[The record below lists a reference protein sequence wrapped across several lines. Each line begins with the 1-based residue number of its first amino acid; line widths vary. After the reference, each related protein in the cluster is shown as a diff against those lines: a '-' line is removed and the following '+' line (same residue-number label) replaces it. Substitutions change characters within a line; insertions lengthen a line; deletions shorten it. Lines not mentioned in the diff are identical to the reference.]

1 MIAEPGPAR
10 ARPRRQS
17 SRRKKVV
24 RVKRSNALLLVSA
37 LLLSY
42 GPLATAADATL
53 ARIAKRGEIK
63 IGFDKDTEPMSF
75 VDKDGSPAGY
85 SVDLCR
91 RIAAGVK
98 AELKRDDLKVTF
110 VAVDF
115 DGSFK
120 AMVKGDI
127 DIECGGTTITLGR
140 FSLVDFSVMT
150 FVTGGSFLSRA
161 NVPVSTLADLAGK
174 SVAVIPGTTT
184 ESALREQLKAKLID
198 AKVVTVKDHTEGM
211 AKLDAGQV
219 AALASDQMLLIGQLM
234 KSQNARSYA
243 LGQDLFS
250 YEPYA
255 LVVPRDDSA
264 FRLVVNRA
272 LVQTYRTNQYQDIFQ
287 RWIGWAGI
295 KPSPVLVS
303 MFAIQQFSD

>member
-1 MIAEPGPAR
+1 
-10 ARPRRQS
+10 
-17 SRRKKVV
+17 
-24 RVKRSNALLLVSA
+24 VKRFNALLFVTA
-37 LLLSY
+37 LLLTY
-42 GPLATAADATL
+42 GSHAAAADSTL
-53 ARIAKRGEIK
+53 ARIAKRGEMR
-63 IGFDKDTEPMSF
+63 IGYDKDSEPMSF

-91 RIAAGVK
+91 RIGAGVK
-98 AELKRDDLKVTF
+98 AELKREDLKLTF
-110 VAVDF
+110 VPVDF

-120 AMVKGDI
+120 AMVKGDL
-127 DIECGGTTITLGR
+127 DIECGGTTVTLGR
-140 FSLVDFSVMT
+140 FKLVDFTVMT
-150 FVTGGSFLSRA
+150 FVTGGSFVSRA
-161 NVPVSTLADLAGK
+161 NAPVNALADLAGK

-184 ESALREQLKAKLID
+184 ESALREQLKQHLID
-198 AKVVTVKDHTEGM
+198 AKVVSVM

-234 KSQNARSYA
+234 KSQNPKSYA
-243 LGQDLFS
+243 LAGDLFS

-255 LVVPRDDSA
+255 LVVPRDDA
-264 FRLVVNRA
+264 EFRLVVNRA
-272 LVQTYRTNQYQDIFQ
+272 LVQTYRTNQYVDIFN

>member
-1 MIAEPGPAR
+1 MIAPGEHAYDF
-10 ARPRRQS
+10 
-17 SRRKKVV
+17 SRKATRKVV
-24 RVKRSNALLLVSA
+24 PVKRSKALLLVTA
-37 LLLSY
+37 LLLTYASY
-42 GPLATAADATL
+42 ATADGTL
-53 ARIAKRGEIK
+53 ERIAKRGEMR
-63 IGFDKDTEPMSF
+63 IGFDRDTEPMSF
-75 VDKDGSPAGY
+75 VDKDRSPAGY

-91 RIAAGVK
+91 RIGAGVK
-98 AELKRDDLKVTF
+98 AALKRDDLKLTF
-110 VAVDF
+110 VPVDF
-115 DGSFK
+115 DGAFK
-120 AMVKGDI
+120 AIVNGDI

-140 FSLVDFSVMT
+140 YQLVDFTVMT

-161 NVPVSTLADLAGK
+161 NSPVNSLPDLAGK

-184 ESALREQLKAKLID
+184 ESALRDQLKQRLID
-198 AKVVTVKDHTEGM
+198 AKVVSVKDHVEGM

-234 KSQNARSYA
+234 KAQNPKSYA
-243 LGQDLFS
+243 LAGDLFS

-255 LVVPRDDSA
+255 LVVPRNDSD

-272 LVQTYRTNQYQDIFQ
+272 LVQTYRTSQYVDIFN

>member
-1 MIAEPGPAR
+1 
-10 ARPRRQS
+10 
-17 SRRKKVV
+17 
-24 RVKRSNALLLVSA
+24 VKRSNALLLVTA
-37 LLLSY
+37 LVLTYASC
-42 GPLATAADATL
+42 AAAEGTL
-53 ARIAKRGEIK
+53 DRITKRGEMR
-63 IGFDKDTEPMSF
+63 IGFDKDSEPMSF

-91 RIAAGVK
+91 RIGAGVK
-98 AELKRDDLKVTF
+98 AALKRDDLKLTF
-110 VAVDF
+110 VPVDF
-115 DGSFK
+115 DGAFK

-140 FSLVDFSVMT
+140 FQLVDFTAMT
-150 FVTGGSFLSRA
+150 FVTGGSFLSRGNA
-161 NVPVSTLADLAGK
+161 PVNTLTDLAGK

-184 ESALREQLKAKLID
+184 ESALRDQLKQRLID
-198 AKVVTVKDHTEGM
+198 AKVVAVKDHVEGM

-234 KSQNARSYA
+234 KSQNPKNYA
-243 LGQDLFS
+243 LAGDLFS

-255 LVVPRDDSA
+255 LVVPRNDSD

-272 LVQTYRTNQYQDIFQ
+272 LVQTYRTSQYVDIFN

-295 KPSPVLVS
+295 KPSPILVS

>member
-1 MIAEPGPAR
+1 VSRPPAT
-10 ARPRRQS
+10 AQE
-17 SRRKKVV
+17 KLGNKTKVAS
-24 RVKRSNALLLVSA
+24 VKRFNALLFVTA
-37 LLLSY
+37 LLLTY
-42 GPLATAADATL
+42 GSHAAAADSTL
-53 ARIAKRGEIK
+53 ARIAKRGEMR
-63 IGFDKDTEPMSF
+63 IGYDKDSEPMSF

-91 RIAAGVK
+91 RIGAGVK
-98 AELKRDDLKVTF
+98 AELKREDLKLTF
-110 VAVDF
+110 VPVDF

-120 AMVKGDI
+120 AMVKGDL
-127 DIECGGTTITLGR
+127 DIECGGTTVTLGR
-140 FSLVDFSVMT
+140 FKLVDFTVMT
-150 FVTGGSFLSRA
+150 FVTGGSFVSRA
-161 NVPVSTLADLAGK
+161 NAPVNALADLAGK

-184 ESALREQLKAKLID
+184 ESALREQLKQHLID
-198 AKVVTVKDHTEGM
+198 AKVVSVKDHVEGM

-234 KSQNARSYA
+234 KSQNPKSYA
-243 LGQDLFS
+243 LAGDLFS

-255 LVVPRDDSA
+255 LVVPRDDA
-264 FRLVVNRA
+264 EFRLVVNRA
-272 LVQTYRTNQYQDIFQ
+272 LVQTYRTNQYVDIFN

>member
-1 MIAEPGPAR
+1 
-10 ARPRRQS
+10 
-17 SRRKKVV
+17 
-24 RVKRSNALLLVSA
+24 
-37 LLLSY
+37 
-42 GPLATAADATL
+42 
-53 ARIAKRGEIK
+53 
-63 IGFDKDTEPMSF
+63 
-75 VDKDGSPAGY
+75 
-85 SVDLCR
+85 
-91 RIAAGVK
+91 
-98 AELKRDDLKVTF
+98 
-110 VAVDF
+110 
-115 DGSFK
+115 
-120 AMVKGDI
+120 MVKGDI

-140 FSLVDFSVMT
+140 FALVDFSVMT
-150 FVTGGSFLSRA
+150 FVTGGSLVSRA
-161 NVPVSTLADLAGK
+161 NSAVNALSDLAGK

-184 ESALREQLKAKLID
+184 ESALRDQLKAHLID

-234 KSQNARSYA
+234 KSQNAKNYA
-243 LGQDLFS
+243 LAQELFS

-272 LVQTYRTNQYQDIFQ
+272 LVQTYRTNQYVDIFQ

-295 KPSPVLVS
+295 KPSPILVS